1 MGTWGYKLLENDAAL
16 DIKAK
21 WEKELNKY
29 LKVYPNW
36 KGQEVINF
44 YLENHFHNRF
54 DYGDIYS
61 NSELL
66 ALAKLLYDNEF
77 ELPEE
82 FKRLVENVLTLE
94 LQEDALAE
102 WDKPQKRK
110 EVLLSFLTDIKGG
123 LQEITDIINTTSIL
137 EFPGKDELSKKIAI
151 WLDSDEDLEKEY
163 PRFLSLVDKIIS
175 SRLGYDYEKK
185 HIEVTTQRMMLL
197 AFYVGRLLGFPKD
210 QILDMVSKAKNKIIL

>member
-1 MGTWGYKLLENDAAL
+1 M
-16 DIKAK
+16 
-21 WEKELNKY
+21 
-29 LKVYPNW
+29 
-36 KGQEVINF
+36 
-44 YLENHFHNRF
+44 
-54 DYGDIYS
+54 
-61 NSELL
+61 
-66 ALAKLLYDNEF
+66 
-77 ELPEE
+77 
-82 FKRLVENVLTLE
+82 TLE